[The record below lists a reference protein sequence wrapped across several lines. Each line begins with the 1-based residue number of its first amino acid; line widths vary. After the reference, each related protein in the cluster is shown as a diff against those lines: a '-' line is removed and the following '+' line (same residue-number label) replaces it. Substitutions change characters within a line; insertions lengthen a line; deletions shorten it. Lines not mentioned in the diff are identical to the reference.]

1 MDNLGSSNLP
11 DVYRALGFQTR
22 ALRDMATMRNFFAHK
37 AERAATKARGLRR
50 NYKGLKLVTLS
61 PAELLCSYEYGRP
74 QTVVC
79 DWMDDLGSVISLTR

>member
-1 MDNLGSSNLP
+1 
-11 DVYRALGFQTR
+11 
-22 ALRDMATMRNFFAHK
+22 MATMRNFFAHK